1 MKKLKKFVSL
11 LLVIAA
17 LFTVAPTAK
26 AFDLGDVVKKV
37 AIGAAGGYAVNA
49 LAPQLNQF
57 INTITLQNGV
67 KYRGYT
73 KVVPILSIG
82 DGAKIGAAQVG
93 ATTQAALD
101 ATKAIAQLEGNF
113 NAIRATAL
121 VPVNSTSISK
131 GFKRVAGVGVTAI
144 IDVKL

>member
-1 MKKLKKFVSL
+1 MKRLKKSVSL
-11 LLVIAA
+11 FLVVATLFA
-17 LFTVAPTAK
+17 LAPSAN
-26 AFDLGDVVKKV
+26 ALDLGDIVKKT
-37 AIGAAGGYAVNA
+37 AIGIAGGYAVNA
-49 LAPQLNQF
+49 LAPQLNKF

-67 KYRGYT
+67 KYQGYT

-93 ATTQAALD
+93 ATTQAALN
-101 ATKAIAQLEGNF
+101 ATKAVAQLEGHF
-113 NAIRATAL
+113 NSIRATAL
-121 VPVNSTSISK
+121 IPVNSTSLSK